1 MRLQSLIA
9 RSMRPSR
16 PLVAMLALI
25 AGLAAGTGHAQAPAA
40 APGPNATKAE
50 LVARLVQLQ
59 QGQVQAAAR
68 TIVEQPPM
76 QLLQQAT
83 IAIQQRVAP
92 DKREAVL
99 KEVQAD
105 VRKYVDDVGPIMR
118 DSVQRLA
125 APTMAPLFDERLN
138 EDDLRQ
144 LIAIFENPVL
154 RKYDALAPDLQR
166 ALRDKLLG
174 DVRAKFEER
183 YRVLDASVAK
193 RLGLGPA
200 APAASAPRRP

>member
-1 MRLQSLIA
+1 MRSPDLISSPA
-9 RSMRPSR
+9 WR
-16 PLVAMLALI
+16 LVALVA
-25 AGLAAGTGHAQAPAA
+25 LAAGAWAGTGSAQAQAAA
-40 APGPNATKAE
+40 APGANATKAE

-68 TIVEQPPM
+68 AIVEQPPM
-76 QLLQQAT
+76 QLLQQAS

-92 DKREAVL
+92 DKRDTVL

-105 VRKYVDDVGPIMR
+105 VRKYVEEVSPIMR

-125 APTMAPLFDERLN
+125 APTMAPLLDERLN

-174 DVRAKFEER
+174 DVRTKFEER

-200 APAASAPRRP
+200 AAGASAPRKP